1 MAEAD
6 ATEKKSSKRPV
17 VIIGIAV
24 LLLLLIGG
32 GVLGW
37 LLLQPEETDENG
49 SLLSGNGAGTS
60 VQSEA
65 APLTYTLNTYIVN
78 LMGNSGMSNRY
89 LKVGVLLGISDP
101 ATIPLV
107 EKYKPLLDDA
117 ALILLSS
124 KTYNDLATMEG
135 KIVLKQEFIARV
147 NQILGGNVVNKIY
160 FSEFVVQ

>member
-1 MAEAD
+1 MAEAET
-6 ATEKKSSKRPV
+6 TEKKSSKRPIV
-17 VIIGIAV
+17 FIGMAV

-37 LLLQPEETDENG
+37 MLFQPERTNEEGNQM
-49 SLLSGNGAGTS
+49 SGNAAGS
-60 VQSEA
+60 EVQLET
-65 APLTYTLNTYIVN
+65 APQTYTLNTYIVN

-101 ATIPLV
+101 TVIPLV
-107 EKYKPLLDDA
+107 EKFKPLLDDA

-124 KTYNDLATMEG
+124 KTFNDLATVEG
-135 KIVLKQEFIARV
+135 KIVLKQEFISRV
-147 NQILGGNVVNKIY
+147 NQILGGNVVHKVY

>member
-1 MAEAD
+1 MPEAD
-6 ATEKKSSKRPV
+6 ASEKKSSKRPV
-17 VIIGIAV
+17 VLIGMAVILVLLVGGGFAGWAWLKSNSSDGIASPDDPP
-24 LLLLLIGG
+24 GRAMN
-32 GVLGW
+32 
-37 LLLQPEETDENG
+37 P
-49 SLLSGNGAGTS
+49 
-60 VQSEA
+60 EA

-101 ATIPLV
+101 ASIPMV

-124 KTYNDLATMEG
+124 KTYNDLATVEG
-135 KIVLKQEFIARV
+135 KIVLKQEFISRM
-147 NQILGGNVVNKIY
+147 NQILGGNVVNKVY

>member
-1 MAEAD
+1 MPEAD
-6 ATEKKSSKRPV
+6 ANEKKSSKRPV
-17 VIIGIAV
+17 ALIGVAVILV
-24 LLLLLIGG
+24 LLVGG
-32 GVLGW
+32 GVAGW
-37 LLLQPEETDENG
+37 TWLKSNSSGEIASSGD
-49 SLLSGNGAGTS
+49 LSGPAVNPD
-60 VQSEA
+60 A

-89 LKVGVLLGISDP
+89 LKVGVLLGISDT
-101 ATIPLV
+101 AMIQMV

-124 KTYNDLATMEG
+124 KTYNDLATVEG
-135 KIVLKQEFIARV
+135 KIVLKQEFISRM

>member
-1 MAEAD
+1 MPEAD
-6 ATEKKSSKRPV
+6 ASEKKSSKRPV
-17 VIIGIAV
+17 VVIGIAV
-24 LLLLLIGG
+24 ILVLLVGG
-32 GVLGW
+32 GFAGW
-37 LLLQPEETDENG
+37 TWLKSNSSDEIASPDDPPGPAVNP
-49 SLLSGNGAGTS
+49 
-60 VQSEA
+60 EA

-101 ATIPLV
+101 ATIPVV

-124 KTYNDLATMEG
+124 KTYNDLATVEG
-135 KIVLKQEFIARV
+135 KIVLKQEFISRM
-147 NQILGGNVVNKIY
+147 NQILGSNVVNKIY

>member
-1 MAEAD
+1 MPEAD
-6 ATEKKSSKRPV
+6 ASEKKSSKRPV
-17 VIIGIAV
+17 VLIGMAVILV
-24 LLLLLIGG
+24 LLVGG
-32 GVLGW
+32 GFAGW
-37 LLLQPEETDENG
+37 TWLKSNSSDEIASPDEPG
-49 SLLSGNGAGTS
+49 SAVNP
-60 VQSEA
+60 EA

-101 ATIPLV
+101 ASIPVV

-124 KTYNDLATMEG
+124 KTYNDLATVEG
-135 KIVLKQEFIARV
+135 KIVLKQEFISRM
-147 NQILGGNVVNKIY
+147 NQILGGNVVNKVY

>member
-1 MAEAD
+1 MPETD
-6 ATEKKSSKRPV
+6 ASEKKSSKRPV
-17 VIIGIAV
+17 VLIGMAVILV
-24 LLLLLIGG
+24 LLVGG
-32 GVLGW
+32 GFAGW
-37 LLLQPEETDENG
+37 TWLQSNSSDEIASPDDQPGLAVNP
-49 SLLSGNGAGTS
+49 
-60 VQSEA
+60 EA

-101 ATIPLV
+101 AMIPMV

-124 KTYNDLATMEG
+124 KTYNDLATVEG
-135 KIVLKQEFIARV
+135 KIVLKQAFISRM

>member
-1 MAEAD
+1 
-6 ATEKKSSKRPV
+6 
-17 VIIGIAV
+17 
-24 LLLLLIGG
+24 
-32 GVLGW
+32 
-37 LLLQPEETDENG
+37 
-49 SLLSGNGAGTS
+49 LSGNGAGTS

-65 APLTYTLNTYIVN
+65 APLTYTLNTSIVN